1 MKAVD
6 NPFVISGYEGA
17 HYFCDRELELAQL
30 QREIANGN
38 NVALIATRRMGK
50 SGLIE
55 HYFSQPEISERYYTF
70 FIDIYDTKSLR
81 ELVRKL
87 SREILIRLKPF
98 GIRAMER
105 FWQTMKS
112 IRSGMSFSPLGE
124 PTFMV
129 QIGDIKEP
137 EATLEEIFRYL
148 DLADK
153 PCIVAIDEFQQ
164 IGKYTEKNI
173 EATLRTYVQRC
184 HNAQFIFSGSQR
196 HTMST
201 MFTSGSRPFYQS
213 VSLMHIDSIDMTAY
227 DAFAKALFAEG
238 NRILA
243 DGVTEAVYA
252 LSRGVTWYTQKL
264 FNVLYGFTREGATC
278 EVELV
283 EEALDYILKTQSY
296 IYEETISR
304 LPEKQTMTLI
314 ALSKSGPTKSITS
327 SAFVEKYSLQSASTV
342 QSAMKGLLEKD
353 FVTFEK
359 GVYSVY
365 DIFMDYWIQ
374 RMY

>member
-1 MKAVD
+1 MKAVE

-17 HYFCDRELELAQL
+17 HYFCDRIAETEQL
-30 QREIANGN
+30 RHEIANGN

-55 HYFSQPEISERYYTF
+55 HYFSQPDIQAQYYTF

-81 ELVRKL
+81 EMVRKL
-87 SREILIRLKPF
+87 SREILLRLKPF
-98 GIRAMER
+98 GARAMES
-105 FWQTMKS
+105 FWQTMRS
-112 IRSGMSFSPLGE
+112 IKSGMSFSPLGE
-124 PTFMV
+124 PTFSV
-129 QIGDIKEP
+129 QVGDIKEP
-137 EATLEEIFRYL
+137 ETTLDEIFRYL
-148 DLADK
+148 ELADR

-164 IGKYTEKNI
+164 IGKFPEKNI

-201 MFTSGSRPFYQS
+201 MFTSASRPFYQS
-213 VSLMHIDSIDMTAY
+213 VSLMHIESINKAAY
-227 DAFAKALFAEG
+227 NTFAKALFAEG
-238 NRILA
+238 NRQLA
-243 DGVTEAVYA
+243 DGVTETVYA

-264 FNVLYGFTREGATC
+264 FNVLYGFTREGETC
-278 EVELV
+278 EVEHV
-283 EEALDYILKTQSY
+283 EEALEYILKTQSY
-296 IYEETISR
+296 VYEETISR

-314 ALSKSGPTKSITS
+314 ALSKNGPTKSITS
-327 SAFVEKYSLQSASTV
+327 AAFVEKYSLQSPSTV

-353 FVTFEK
+353 FVTLEK

-374 RMY
+374 RIY

>member
-1 MKAVD
+1 MRTID
-6 NPFVISGYEGA
+6 NPFVISGYEGE
-17 HYFCDRELELAQL
+17 HYFCDRVSEIEQL
-30 QREIANGN
+30 RHEIANGN

-55 HYFSQPEISERYYTF
+55 HYFSRPEIGDRYYTF

-87 SREILIRLKPF
+87 SREILLRLKPF
-98 GIRAMER
+98 GVRTMER
-105 FWQTMKS
+105 FWQTMRS
-112 IRSGMSFSPLGE
+112 IQSGMSFSPMGE

-137 EATLEEIFRYL
+137 ETTLEEIFKYL

-164 IGKYTEKNI
+164 ISKYPEKNI

-213 VSLMHIDSIDMTAY
+213 VSLMHIDSINIPSY

-238 NRILA
+238 NRNLA

-264 FNVLYGFTREGATC
+264 FNVLYSFTREGDTC
-278 EVELV
+278 EVEQV

-296 IYEETISR
+296 VYEETISR
-304 LPEKQTMTLI
+304 LPEKQTITLI
-314 ALSKSGPTKSITS
+314 ALAKNGPTKSITS
-327 SAFVEKYSLQSASTV
+327 AAFVERYNLQSASTV

-353 FVTFEK
+353 FVTVEK

-365 DIFMDYWIQ
+365 DIFMDYWME

>member
-1 MKAVD
+1 MKIID

-17 HYFCDRELELAQL
+17 HYFCDRELEIEQL
-30 QREIANGN
+30 RHEIANGN
-38 NVALIATRRMGK
+38 NVALIAPRRMGK

-55 HYFSQPEISERYYTF
+55 HYFSMPEIQEHYYTF

-98 GIRAMER
+98 GARALDR
-105 FWQTMKS
+105 FWQTMRS
-112 IRSGMSFSPLGE
+112 IQSGMSFSPMGD
-124 PTFMV
+124 PTFTV
-129 QIGDIKEP
+129 QIGDIKEA
-137 EATLEEIFRYL
+137 ETTLEEIFRYL
-148 DLADK
+148 DAADR

-164 IGKYTEKNI
+164 IGKFPEKNI

-201 MFTSGSRPFYQS
+201 MFTSASRPFYQS
-213 VSLMHIDSIDMTAY
+213 VSLMHIDPIDKTAY

-238 NRILA
+238 NRTLE

-264 FNVLYGFTREGATC
+264 FNVLYGFTREGGTC
-278 EVELV
+278 DVAQV

-296 IYEETISR
+296 VYEETISR
-304 LPEKQTMTLI
+304 LPEKQTVTLV
-314 ALSKSGPTKSITS
+314 ALSKNGPTKSITS
-327 SAFVEKYSLQSASTV
+327 AAFVEKYSLQSASTV
-342 QSAMKGLLEKD
+342 QSAMRGLLEKD
-353 FVTFEK
+353 FVTLEK
-359 GVYSVY
+359 GIYSVY
-365 DIFMDYWIQ
+365 DIFFDYWIQ
-374 RMY
+374 RVY